1 MINPITSDI
10 LNTEQN
16 GHLNILA
23 SSSEK
28 GDEYAFTRN
37 RARCL
42 DTAVLAGGSECLNSG
57 IALVMNLV
65 ARRKIKVEHFNYA
78 PHPVE
83 FFPKKITSLY
93 KIASHEPNGF
103 QWGGISERIG
113 SAQQYDLITIVNQRL
128 PNLTNQIGHGY
139 ASEANQTPITKLY
152 QIIDTLIQKVRSLP
166 IFTKHYQAKPIDFM
180 WFYAIMNYIK
190 NKGGTIEKIH

>member
-16 GHLNILA
+16 GHLNNLA

-28 GDEYAFTRN
+28 GEPYALTRN

-57 IALVMNLV
+57 IALVMNLI

-78 PHPVE
+78 PHPKD
-83 FFPKKITSLY
+83 FFPKKITSLLY
-93 KIASHEPNGF
+93 FGSQGPNGLL
-103 QWGGISERIG
+103 WGGIGEQVR

-139 ASEANQTPITKLY
+139 ASMASQRWFTKLY
-152 QIIDTLIQKVRSLP
+152 QIIDPLFQMVRSLP
-166 IFTKHYQAKPIDFM
+166 IFTKHYQGKPIDFM

>member
-16 GHLNILA
+16 GHLNNLA

-28 GDEYAFTRN
+28 GEPYALTRN

-57 IALVMNLV
+57 IALVMNLF

-78 PHPVE
+78 PHPKD
-83 FFPKKITSLY
+83 FFPKKITSLLY
-93 KIASHEPNGF
+93 FGSQGPNGL
-103 QWGGISERIG
+103 QWGWDMQSDA

-139 ASEANQTPITKLY
+139 ASMANHTPITKLY

-166 IFTKHYQAKPIDFM
+166 IFTKHYQGKPIDFM

>member
-16 GHLNILA
+16 GHLNNLA

-28 GDEYAFTRN
+28 GEPYAFTRN

-42 DTAVLAGGSECLNSG
+42 DTAVRAGGSECLNSG
-57 IALVMNLV
+57 IALVMNLF

-78 PHPVE
+78 PHPKE
-83 FFPKKITSLY
+83 FFPKKITSLLY
-93 KIASHEPNGF
+93 FGSQGPNGL
-103 QWGGISERIG
+103 QWGGIREQIG

-139 ASEANQTPITKLY
+139 ASMANHTPITKLY

-166 IFTKHYQAKPIDFM
+166 IFTKHYQAKPVDYM